1 MRGLSLCTGF
11 IEAAKADVAS
21 LTAFEIGLW
30 CGCPV
35 SGRYLPARGA
45 RQLLCA
51 DQIP

>member
-30 CGCPV
+30 CGMPGFWQI
-35 SGRYLPARGA
+35 SGRSRRASTP
-45 RQLLCA
+45 LC
-51 DQIP
+51 